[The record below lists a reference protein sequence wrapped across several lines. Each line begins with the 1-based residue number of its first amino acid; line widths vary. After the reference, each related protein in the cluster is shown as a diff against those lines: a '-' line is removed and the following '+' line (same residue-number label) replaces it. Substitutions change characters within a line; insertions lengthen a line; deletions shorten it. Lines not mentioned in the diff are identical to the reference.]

1 MAADAIDDPY
11 PVRRKEITAEALT
24 RNIPA
29 FSRFLQ
35 IAALTNG
42 ELTNYNKKIRWG
54 QSRWVKMGT
63 GILCLTTKV
72 V

>member
-63 GILCLTTKV
+63 FYILHVKQKV
-72 V
+72 